1 MIMEREQPIVV
12 NLPQGQDTITILQG
26 TAPAQ
31 LDQKAPVEIHIKGTI
46 SAPLNYLKK
55 RVGDI
60 DQHKAHILVCRDKL
74 QILLVTNE
82 EDAYTRGTVLGQLA
96 FSEIFLK
103 LGINS
108 EKAWIPEQLG
118 QFLKLN
124 RSFFADRNENMFV
137 VSALKSFTAK
147 VDQELKR
154 ETSEKGDRS
163 FKFKQVV
170 DSNIPD
176 KFKLRIP
183 IFSGGSTEEIDV
195 ETYATIDGTDVM
207 IHLQSAG
214 ANDVVEETKA
224 NVIDDVLGEICET
237 APDIVIIEQ

>member
-1 MIMEREQPIVV
+1 MEKEQPIVV

-31 LDQKAPVEIHIKGTI
+31 LDKKAPVKIGITGTVY
-46 SAPLNYLKK
+46 APLNFLEK

-74 QILLVTNE
+74 QILLVINE
-82 EDAYTRGTVLGQLA
+82 DEEYTRGQVLGQLA
-96 FSEIFLK
+96 FSEIFMK

-108 EKAWIPEQLG
+108 GKAWIPEQLG

-124 RSFFADRNENMFV
+124 RSFFVDRNENMNV
-137 VSALKSFTAK
+137 VSALKSFSAK

-154 ETSEKGDRS
+154 ETNEKGNRS
-163 FKFKQVV
+163 MVFSQIVN
-170 DSNIPD
+170 SNIPD

-183 IFSGGSTEEIDV
+183 IFSGGSTEEIEV

-224 NVIDDVLGEICET
+224 NVIDDVLGSIREI
-237 APDIVIIEQ
+237 APGIVIIEQ